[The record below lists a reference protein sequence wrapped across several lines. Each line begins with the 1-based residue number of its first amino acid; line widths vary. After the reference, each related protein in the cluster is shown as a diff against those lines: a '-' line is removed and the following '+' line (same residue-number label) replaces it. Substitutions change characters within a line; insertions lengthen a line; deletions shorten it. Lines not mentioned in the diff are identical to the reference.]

1 MTRRLNAVLGSLI
14 VTIGFWITWGELS
27 PTVAAVV
34 ALAAAGFLVWRGRTI
49 AMVWAWATLLLGI
62 ESLSWPVVTMVRTR
76 LAGPEPTDEQMTALL
91 ASVVFGLFSAVFWI
105 TFSYGIFRWT
115 RQEKTPGA

>member
-1 MTRRLNAVLGSLI
+1 MKIRLNAVLGSLV
-14 VTIGFWITWGELS
+14 VTIGLWITWGELS

-34 ALAAAGFLVWRGRTI
+34 GVAAAGFLVWRGGTI

-62 ESLSWPVVTMVRTR
+62 ESLSWPVVTMVRMR
-76 LAGPEPTDEQMTALL
+76 LAGPEPTDEQMMALL

-115 RQEKTPGA
+115 GKKKTPEA